1 MNRDKCEND
10 IRYIKMCDA
19 IRGIISE
26 IQKEKDNIS
35 FDFGECKE
43 FPLERVIDRHRP
55 MTVEMILLK
64 IQNRRRLKC
73 IGR

>member
-43 FPLERVIDRHRP
+43 KWVNVGIDEGLEWALEIIEKHLKG
-55 MTVEMILLK
+55 VE
-64 IQNRRRLKC
+64 
-73 IGR
+73 